1 MVQLKV
7 GKLPLNL
14 LSEMLELMKGADDEA
29 VIVGPRIGED
39 AAIIRVGPSIM
50 AVHVDPITEASVG
63 SARLSMIVASN
74 DIAVTGVKPRW
85 ALITMLLPENIN
97 WNEIRSIADK
107 IGAEAKKLGISV
119 VGGHTEVSPGI
130 NKPIIVTTVIGE
142 SSAGK
147 FIPTSGAMPGD
158 YVIQV
163 KPAALEGT
171 YILATDFREKLLEL
185 GVKRDIIVRASQFIN
200 YLSVIDPALRLA
212 GLEGIHSM
220 HDPTEG
226 GLIGGLLEMAL
237 SSDTTLRVEMKRFII
252 RSETLEISRAL
263 NIDWARLISSGTVIA
278 TIAPD
283 SLNMLDEILEDY
295 DYAVIGKVEAQ
306 GECPLIIEDTGECI
320 ANVPQDEISRF
331 WSSTN

>member
-14 LSEMLELMKGADDEA
+14 LSEILELMKGVDDEA
-29 VIVGPRIGED
+29 VFVGPRIGED
-39 AAIIRVGPSIM
+39 AAIIRVGSRIM
-50 AVHVDPITEASVG
+50 AVHVDPITEASIG

-74 DIAVTGVKPRW
+74 DIAVSGVKPRW

-97 WNEIRSIADK
+97 WDEIRSIADE

-119 VGGHTEVSPGI
+119 VGGHTEVTPGI
-130 NKPIIVTTVIGE
+130 SKPIIVTTVIGE
-142 SSAGK
+142 SSTGK
-147 FIPTSGAMPGD
+147 FIPTGGAMPGD

-185 GVKRDIIVRASQFIN
+185 GVGHDIIERASHFIN
-200 YLSVIDPALRLA
+200 YLSVIDPALRLSR
-212 GLEGIHSM
+212 LEGIHSM

-237 SSDTTLRVEMKRFII
+237 SSDVTLHVEMKYFIV

-263 NIDWARLISSGTVIA
+263 DIDWARLISSGTIIA
-278 TIAPD
+278 AIAPS
-283 SLNMLDEILEDY
+283 SLNRLDAVLEDY
-295 DYAVIGKVEAQ
+295 NYAVIGKVEPR
-306 GECPLIIEDTGECI
+306 GKCPLIIEDTGKCVTD
-320 ANVPQDEISRF
+320 VPQDEISRF